1 VSAGALPSAGP
12 GHSGAAPPRRGAPG
26 AGGSLASA
34 GGPAGAAGRPVPLD
48 ATASGHKGGRC
59 LCSARSGRRSIRGP
73 TGGCGVGGPTPA
85 PGVPR
90 GQRAG
95 PPGENKGLAGQAR
108 PEVPHPGGGPALLP
122 PPRLGPP
129 CLVLPLGLRP
139 PPPTKCVDVRRRVA
153 VKLAG
158 SSFVDSGRAPF
169 ARPTSHM
176 LGLAFA
182 RARSFGIL
190 APFEARAGPEK
201 RSDMRSSGVHVS
213 AGREV
218 AGSPCR
224 RGRHECA
231 WGWGT
236 QLASGAPTGD
246 GPRRPGQT
254 VASQRPQGAPTRVVG
269 GGQPYCSGPPPAWAP
284 GVSQMHGL
292 FRCLA
297 LADARRPCQ
306 MPLHPPDASPPL
318 QGLPWAGPSCC
329 ATNRCSGCQCERASV
344 GK

>member
-1 VSAGALPSAGP
+1 MPLLGAERSSLD
-12 GHSGAAPPRRGAPG
+12 PG
-26 AGGSLASA
+26 ANGGLRSWRPHSSPGRAPRPACGSA
-34 GGPAGAAGRPVPLD
+34 GGKQGLGWPG
-48 ATASGHKGGRC
+48 S
-59 LCSARSGRRSIRGP
+59 
-73 TGGCGVGGPTPA
+73 VGGPA
-85 PGVPR
+85 PR
-90 GQRAG
+90 GGA
-95 PPGENKGLAGQAR
+95 
-108 PEVPHPGGGPALLP
+108 ALLP
-122 PPRLGPP
+122 RPRLGPP

-284 GVSQMHGL
+284 GVSQMHGP